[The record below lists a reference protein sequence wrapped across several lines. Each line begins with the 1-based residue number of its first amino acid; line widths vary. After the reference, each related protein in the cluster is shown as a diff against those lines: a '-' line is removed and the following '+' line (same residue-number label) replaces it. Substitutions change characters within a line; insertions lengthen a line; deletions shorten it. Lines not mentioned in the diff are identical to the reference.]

1 MESQILTERK
11 STKEEADNR
20 YSNAVLYPDLP
31 PEGDV
36 YRHVSRYVTPSWTR
50 ATWELLQAFVIH
62 FVFLWIHNW
71 YLLPLMALIRMKIFV
86 IFHDLAHSNFYPS
99 TKANQI
105 VGNVVGSTLLVSH
118 YAWQRDHNYHHKH
131 SNNLERKQYSQTA
144 PWTVQQYQK
153 APIWIQWLY
162 SILYSPLGVLFLAP
176 FFFFYI
182 LQRFVGKWYE
192 QALTCLYFALL
203 YYWGGWAKVLFDI
216 GTGFFAGLLGVFLF
230 HVQHTFPGS
239 KRRRPPRWSYYEN
252 GMRSSSFLQLPVFLK
267 YFTFGIEYHHIH
279 HLNAKVPGYRLQECH
294 EAAGDLFKDVPRISL
309 LQAVQTLKYSLWD
322 EQNEQYI

>member
-1 MESQILTERK
+1 
-11 STKEEADNR
+11 
-20 YSNAVLYPDLP
+20 
-31 PEGDV
+31 
-36 YRHVSRYVTPSWTR
+36 
-50 ATWELLQAFVIH
+50 
-62 FVFLWIHNW
+62 
-71 YLLPLMALIRMKIFV
+71 
-86 IFHDLAHSNFYPS
+86 
-99 TKANQI
+99 
-105 VGNVVGSTLLVSH
+105 
-118 YAWQRDHNYHHKH
+118 
-131 SNNLERKQYSQTA
+131 
-144 PWTVQQYQK
+144 
-153 APIWIQWLY
+153 
-162 SILYSPLGVLFLAP
+162 
-176 FFFFYI
+176 
-182 LQRFVGKWYE
+182 
-192 QALTCLYFALL
+192 L